1 MQRQNFNALSCLC
14 FLFARN
20 PEILSGIQ
28 VGKRMEWWIIPKGNP
43 MKVATT
49 GGGMYRRAWKDLP
62 EHAKWIIRTM
72 LPPLAIGKKYDRRRG
87 ATSFPEIC

>member
-43 MKVATT
+43 MKVAVTDD
-49 GGGMYRRAWKDLP
+49 GMYWRA
-62 EHAKWIIRTM
+62 
-72 LPPLAIGKKYDRRRG
+72 
-87 ATSFPEIC
+87 